1 MQTFT
6 NGSNSEL
13 RRLEGLWSCAAW
25 LDALVLKGGGDGFG
39 VIAAVGWDS
48 LLQPLDL
55 SLGEAEAK
63 AALPVFLP
71 NVQG

>member
-1 MQTFT
+1 MFT

-13 RRLEGLWSCAAW
+13 RGLGGLWSCAAL
-25 LDALVLKGGGDGFG
+25 LDALVLKGGEAGFG
-39 VIAAVGWDS
+39 VTETVGWDS

-63 AALPVFLP
+63 AALQVFLP
-71 NVQG
+71 NAQG